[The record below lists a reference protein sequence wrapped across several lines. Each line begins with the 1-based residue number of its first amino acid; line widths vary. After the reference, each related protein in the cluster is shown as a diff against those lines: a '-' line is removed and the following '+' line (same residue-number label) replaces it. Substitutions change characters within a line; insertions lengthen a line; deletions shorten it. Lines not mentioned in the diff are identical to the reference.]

1 MTPHLFLLCL
11 LSYFLPYARMAAFSY
26 QHHHPLLQDSPFLP
40 NSPIKLPLPQLQV
53 GEVTNVSP
61 GFLYCNPPEAITEA
75 SANEA
80 RTFESSSS
88 LNSATIPPSAEAQMD
103 YSSSVLVG
111 GEGAA
116 KPQGSMETKRKNRDG
131 TSLSSFQSKDT
142 KESKSRKHKS
152 TEGKKP
158 KAEEVK
164 EREPC
169 DEAPPG
175 YIHVR
180 ARRGQATD
188 SHSLAE
194 RVRREK
200 ISQRMKL
207 LQGLVPGCDK
217 IIGKALILDEIIN
230 YVQSLQKQFLSMKLA
245 SLSTTMYDF
254 GVDLNGHMDH
264 QQRIGSVSRDSL
276 PVPSVPRRNHIRPI
290 AFEEDIIKDYPMMD
304 PSPFSLHR
312 QGPQAASQDNSSF
325 LMQVGEQR
333 QGFLNPMMF
342 NSMCSFQ

>member
-1 MTPHLFLLCL
+1 
-11 LSYFLPYARMAAFSY
+11 MAAFSN
-26 QHHHPLLQDSPFLP
+26 QHHHFLLPDSPFLP
-40 NSPIKLPLPQLQV
+40 NSPIKLPLPPHQV

-61 GFLYCNPPEAITEA
+61 GFLYCNTPEAITEA
-75 SANEA
+75 SATEA

-88 LNSATIPPSAEAQMD
+88 LNSAIILPSGEAQMD

-111 GEGAA
+111 SKGAT
-116 KPQGSMETKRKNRDG
+116 KPQGSTEKKRKNRGG
-131 TSLSSFQSKDT
+131 TTLSSLQSKDT

-158 KAEEVK
+158 QADEVK
-164 EREPC
+164 ERKPC
-169 DEAPPG
+169 DEPPPA

-217 IIGKALILDEIIN
+217 
-230 YVQSLQKQFLSMKLA
+230 FLSMKLA
-245 SLSTTMYDF
+245 SLSPTMYDF
-254 GVDLNGHMDH
+254 GVDLNGHMD
-264 QQRIGSVSRDSL
+264 QQ
-276 PVPSVPRRNHIRPI
+276 
-290 AFEEDIIKDYPMMD
+290 
-304 PSPFSLHR
+304 
-312 QGPQAASQDNSSF
+312 QGPQAASQVPYS
-325 LMQVGEQR
+325 R
-333 QGFLNPMMF
+333 
-342 NSMCSFQ
+342 